1 MMNTYVDWPTQ
12 RHRKFGEHILDI
24 CSAHGI
30 GLLLKGSIANGT
42 AKFYSD
48 IDVSLYGDISKNT
61 IENILFGFE
70 NPLMINVS
78 EKPPG
83 LLVVAYRRGLSI
95 DLAIMQNE
103 TLDENSETLVL
114 LAPSKPGHSVSDS
127 AQVYMQ
133 TIGKNDKYSKISK
146 LIHKGLLKYMNGK
159 ADAARGFIKEVI
171 EFADIPTNDQPP
183 VDAFKRMARTFIR
196 EDDAIME
203 EFLWL
208 IEEAGK
214 IAPHD

>member
-1 MMNTYVDWPTQ
+1 MMNTYVDWPTE
-12 RHRKFGEHILDI
+12 RHSKFGAHILDI
-24 CSAHGI
+24 CSGYGI

-42 AKFYSD
+42 AKLYSD

-61 IENILFGFE
+61 IEKILFGFE
-70 NPLMINVS
+70 KPLMINAS

-83 LLVVAYRRGLSI
+83 LLVVAYRGGLSL
-95 DLAIMQNE
+95 DLAIMHNE
-103 TLDENSETLVL
+103 ILNEDSGTLVL
-114 LAPSKPGHSVSDS
+114 LAPSKPGHSVNDS
-127 AQVYMQ
+127 AQEYMR

-146 LIHKGLLKYMNGK
+146 LIHKGLLKYLNGK
-159 ADAARGFIKEVI
+159 ADAARGFIKEII
-171 EFADIPTNDQPP
+171 ELADIPTDDQSPA
-183 VDAFKRMARTFIR
+183 DAFKRMVRIFIR

-203 EFLWL
+203 EFRWL

>member
-1 MMNTYVDWPTQ
+1 MMNTHVDWPTE
-12 RHRKFGEHILDI
+12 RHGNFGKHILDI

-30 GLLLKGSIANGT
+30 GLLLNGSIAKGT

-61 IENILFGFE
+61 IEEILFDFE
-70 NPLMINVS
+70 HPLMVNSS

-83 LLVVAYRRGLSI
+83 LLVVAYRRGLSL
-95 DLAIMQNE
+95 DLAVLHNE
-103 TLDENSETLVL
+103 TLNENSETLVL
-114 LAPSKPGHSVSDS
+114 LSPSKPGHSVNDS
-127 AQVYMQ
+127 AQEYMR

-146 LIHKGLLKYMNGK
+146 LIHKGLLKYLNGK

-171 EFADIPTNDQPP
+171 EFADMPTDDQPP
-183 VDAFKRMARTFIR
+183 VDAFKRMVRTLIR

-203 EFLWL
+203 EFRWL
-208 IEEAGK
+208 IEEAEK
-214 IAPHD
+214 MAPHD